1 MNAQTK
7 IYDKMN
13 QIRYRKIGRKYVQDN
28 DVWAY
33 DGLREGWWLVK
44 VAPGSTS
51 IRQQVYPNRAEIDAA
66 AKDKVDEL
74 VDIIRKASEAKPA
87 KIPVSPEALADW
99 QAFIAKHGNEF
110 STLQFPSIQENAEK
124 IIEALI
130 EKNNYEKTI

>member
-13 QIRYRKIGRKYVQDN
+13 QIRYRKVGRKYVQDN
-28 DVWAY
+28 DPCAY

-130 EKNNYEKTI
+130 EKK